1 MQLAKEQIEHIAKL
15 SRLELSDEEIMRY
28 GEQLTGIL
36 NYVSQLSE
44 VDTSQI
50 EPTAQVTGL
59 KDVFREDE
67 TKEWDEN
74 EVNLALADSPDKEG
88 RFVRV
93 KRILE

>member
-36 NYVSQLSE
+36 NYVSQLSQ

-67 TKEWDEN
+67 IKEWDEN

>member
-15 SRLELSDEEIMRY
+15 SRLELSDEEIGRY
-28 GEQLTGIL
+28 GEQLNGIL
-36 NYVSQLSE
+36 NYVSQLGE
-44 VDTSQI
+44 VNAGQV

-59 KDVFREDE
+59 KDVFRDDE
-67 TKEWDEN
+67 IREWDTD
-74 EVNLALADSPDKEG
+74 EVDLALNDSPDREG

>member
-44 VDTSQI
+44 VDTGQI

-67 TKEWDEN
+67 IKEWDEN
-74 EVNLALADSPDKEG
+74 EVDLALADSPDKEG